1 MAETETELIAPPW
14 IVLEP
19 TRKED
24 MPPPRATPRPPL
36 HKPESGDQI
45 TRRDPGW
52 QSLRNAFDAE
62 RIRLRDSVGS
72 EEPELVVV
80 IEVAQSV
87 DVFLDKVEGIKGLE
101 FLFEDAD
108 ERMPDDDFYFMRKS
122 KGSDEL
128 QRIDSSTLNSTVY
141 FVFTD
146 AVAVEQ
152 LLSLWAKFKAN
163 PSVPLP
169 QPWKKVFTQQ
179 VEDVRAWAPQDRLTQ
194 SLKDALQDAET
205 EGIKR
210 ISIEVELWYRQDREA
225 RAEASRRIRDQ
236 AEAADGTAIS
246 ECVIEGIDYHALL
259 VEFPIGEVESFF
271 SENPAGLVSAK
282 QVMHLHRNT
291 QASVRRLDAVGESPM
306 FATPSDAL
314 LPTGTPRVALLDG
327 LPMSNHGL
335 LVDRLAVDDPDER
348 ERSYPAQQRQH
359 GTAMASVII
368 HGDLSEPQDALQ
380 HPLYVRPI
388 LEAPERNRDPE
399 RYPANELICDVVH
412 RAIVRM
418 CEGEGSNPSTAAG
431 VKIVNLSIGDPN
443 RHLARHVSP
452 LARLLDYLAH
462 RYDLLFVVSA
472 GNHPQPISYKPQT
485 GDFSTNLRQS
495 LGDDL
500 IDRRLL
506 SPAESINALTVGAL
520 NSDRSDSTKTD
531 STKTDSTKTAANLV
545 EPVEPNSPA
554 LYSAVGRGCA
564 RSVKPEIFAPG
575 GRQVYRENFDE
586 DQPVRVLKP
595 LQNLVAGPGV
605 LVAQPGAAGSTNS
618 VHYWRG
624 TSLATAHVTRF
635 ASDVLDRLELL
646 QADGSAVPDES
657 LTVLTK
663 ALVVHA
669 SNWGKSKDWET
680 AAGISGKASRKDLS
694 RLLGYGRISP
704 SWLFEDAPHR
714 ATLVATDELDVDE
727 QAFFEIPLPEEL
739 RLSTH
744 WRRLRLTLAWFSPI
758 NPRHR
763 SYRRARLALEI
774 PSSSCNLLEVNR
786 TEVHQRT
793 AMRGTVQH
801 ELLDGTNAPL
811 FKDGDSFGVLVTARP
826 GAGAFESPVRFGLVA
841 TLETAAEADIAVREQ
856 MRQRVRVRR

>member
-1 MAETETELIAPPW
+1 
-14 IVLEP
+14 
-19 TRKED
+19 
-24 MPPPRATPRPPL
+24 
-36 HKPESGDQI
+36 
-45 TRRDPGW
+45 
-52 QSLRNAFDAE
+52 
-62 RIRLRDSVGS
+62 
-72 EEPELVVV
+72 V

-554 LYSAVGRGCA
+554 LYSAVGRGFA